1 MTEGQ
6 LLEIGNECIQRQKE
20 LYFTKLCPYIIYI
33 ENCDKLNNKLLQSLN
48 SEPRHRDKLCIQAG
62 GTITVL
68 QIRANLHLI
77 LMT

>member
-1 MTEGQ
+1 MNAYKDKKNCTLQ
-6 LLEIGNECIQRQKE
+6 N
-20 LYFTKLCPYIIYI
+20 YVPIYI

-62 GTITVL
+62 GTVTVL
-68 QIRANLHLI
+68 QIRANLHLN